1 MQEVPLSWAMLVAAI
16 IRFVVGGL
24 WFSPFAFAEPW
35 RRLVGLSAEQMKA
48 TMPKAIAADVVA
60 SLLMAWVL
68 AHAVVYAGATTLG
81 LGAAVGF
88 FNWLGFIAVIQ
99 FTAVLYEQR
108 SLKLFAI
115 QSGFNLVSLLLM
127 GALLAVWR

>member
-1 MQEVPLSWAMLVAAI
+1 MQDVPLSWAMLVAAI
-16 IRFVVGGL
+16 VRFVIGGV

-48 TMPKAIAADVVA
+48 TMPRAIAADVVA

-81 LGAAVGF
+81 TGVAVGF
-88 FNWLGFIAVIQ
+88 FNWLGFVAVIQ
-99 FTAVLYEQR
+99 FTTVLYEQR
-108 SLKLFAI
+108 PLKLFVI
-115 QSGFNLVSLLLM
+115 QSGFNLLSLLLM
-127 GALLAVWR
+127 GALLAAWR

>member
-1 MQEVPLSWAMLVAAI
+1 
-16 IRFVVGGL
+16 
-24 WFSPFAFAEPW
+24 
-35 RRLVGLSAEQMKA
+35 
-48 TMPKAIAADVVA
+48 
-60 SLLMAWVL
+60 MAWVL
-68 AHAVVYAGATTLG
+68 AHAVIYAGATTFG